1 MKRDEKIEKRL
12 LIKFSVYKNIIV
24 NFHIN
29 NMNLTTVSNYSKS
42 NPTTSIKSK
51 LESKSNILQFLPQC
65 LDSLSVDKNFIYKD
79 QKLKTAYI
87 IDITHN
93 LILKYYFKKENK
105 FHLLATILKEKY
117 GYLYNYYIDY
127 LVERNILLLLS
138 NHLKGKSSRVY
149 AISESVL
156 RGKITRYNNFDKVLL
171 KKYKSKLS
179 QIEEND
185 IESSLINKDVKIKL
199 VNDLFGV
206 EIEFYR
212 SVFYLDGLKNE
223 DTDIYNRNKYS
234 VECINDKHIF
244 YHFDNYGRMHT
255 NFTILKSFIR
265 KNCLLIDGEETCEMD
280 IKNSQPLFLSKLIQD
295 SNTKWV
301 NKNEFELFKD
311 LTLNGNFY
319 QYIMDNIKTK
329 NRNMVKELTYKVL
342 FGRNGTTSKADKIFC
357 KLFPT
362 IHNFIKLYKKDFGDY
377 KILAYDLQKA
387 ESNLIFNK
395 IIKQIMDLYPDVKVV
410 TVHDSIIVPRK
421 NKEEIWA
428 IFQTKI
434 YEEFG
439 LI

>member
-1 MKRDEKIEKRL
+1 
-12 LIKFSVYKNIIV
+12 
-24 NFHIN
+24 
-29 NMNLTTVSNYSKS
+29 MNLDINTMNVLSVTNYSEI
-42 NPTTSIKSK
+42 NPKLSIKSK
-51 LESKSNILQFLPQC
+51 LESKNNSLQFLPQV
-65 LDSLSVDKNFIYKD
+65 LENLSNDKNFNYKN
-79 QKLKTAYI
+79 QKLKTAYL
-87 IDITHN
+87 IDIVHN

-127 LVERNILLLLS
+127 LVEKDVILLIS
-138 NHLKGKSSRVY
+138 KHLKGKSSRVY
-149 AISESVL
+149 SINESVI
-156 RGKITRYNNFDKVLL
+156 RGRITRYNNHDKTLL
-171 KKYKSKLS
+171 KKYKSKVS

-185 IESSLINKDVKIKL
+185 IESSLIDVDIKRKL
-199 VNDLFGV
+199 VSDLFGIQ
-206 EIEFYR
+206 IEFDR
-212 SVFYLDGLKNE
+212 SIFYLDSLKNE
-223 DTDIYNRNKYS
+223 DIDIYNRNKYS
-234 VECINDKHIF
+234 VECVKEGHIF

-301 NKNEFELFKD
+301 DEDEFELFKN
-311 LTLNGNFY
+311 LTINGKFY

-329 NRNMVKELTYKVL
+329 DRGMVKELTYKVL
-342 FGRNGTTSKADKIFC
+342 FGRNGSTSKSDKIFV

-362 IHNFIKLYKKDFGDY
+362 IHHFIKLYKKEHNDY

-387 ESNLIFNK
+387 ESSLVFNK
-395 IIKQIMDLYPDVKVV
+395 IIRHVMNLYPDIKIV
-410 TVHDSIIVPRK
+410 TVHDSIIVPIK
-421 NKEEIWA
+421 NKEEVSA
-428 IFQTKI
+428 IFHTKL